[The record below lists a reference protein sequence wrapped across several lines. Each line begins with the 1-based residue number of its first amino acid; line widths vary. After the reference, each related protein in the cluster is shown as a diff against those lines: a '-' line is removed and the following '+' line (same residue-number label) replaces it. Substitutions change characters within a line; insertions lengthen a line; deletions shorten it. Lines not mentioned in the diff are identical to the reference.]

1 MTELKQ
7 IASRRVLI
15 VCALILGCVYSAVA
29 GLRPAQEIPGPTAEK
44 GAPLAMAFGKDGT
57 LFTFYKAKAGP
68 SERQVWHLLK
78 VAQPL
83 SKSRTQ
89 SDVEVF
95 SDAQTATALLK
106 PSAGLLLSSDGNVL
120 LCMRGGYS
128 AKGQS
133 DEKLFA
139 IDTQDLRV
147 LAHLDIAGL
156 GLENPRLVG
165 FSKNG
170 TMLVSSVPR
179 LRFSELT
186 ILEFDART
194 LKELNRRTLPLES
207 AADLCE
213 PMSIGSAWCKAA
225 ALSESK
231 AARLFDAGGRSP
243 QSEPSI
249 SLPESYGGVHS
260 ITSTA
265 SGLLIIASQQDPK
278 TFSPTGIRLFLRH
291 DSSAEL
297 SASPVLP
304 PCDVT
309 NVRISPDQRVGLFDC
324 SVTRR
329 SALDTYYTAQ
339 KNTVVFWVDSLQTL
353 AEIPE
358 SKAGRVSEA
367 LWHGA
372 GEAVVAVY
380 EDNRKLLLYTAPER

>member
-15 VCALILGCVYSAVA
+15 VCSLILGCVYSAVA
-29 GLRPAQEIPGPTAEK
+29 DLRPAQEIRSPTAEK
-44 GAPLAMAFGKDGT
+44 GAPLSMAFGKDGA

-68 SERQVWHLLK
+68 SDRQVWHLLK

-95 SDAQTATALLK
+95 SDVQTATTLFKA
-106 PSAGLLLSSDGNVL
+106 SARLLLSSDRNVL
-120 LCMRGGYS
+120 LCVRGGYS

-133 DEKLFA
+133 DEKLFT

-147 LAHLDIAGL
+147 LAHLDIVGL
-156 GLENPRLVG
+156 GLENPRLIG
-165 FSKNG
+165 FSRNG
-170 TMLVSSVPR
+170 TVLVSSVPR

-207 AADLCE
+207 TADFCE

-225 ALSESK
+225 ALSEAKSAK
-231 AARLFDAGGRSP
+231 LFDAGGRP
-243 QSEPSI
+243 QSKTSI
-249 SLPESYGGVHS
+249 SLPESYGGVQS

-291 DSSAEL
+291 DRSAEL

-309 NVRISPDQRVGLFDC
+309 NVRISLDQRVGLFDC

-329 SALDTYYTAQ
+329 SVLDTYYTAQ
-339 KNTVVFWVDSLQTL
+339 KNTVVFLVDSLQTL

-367 LWHGA
+367 IWHGA

-380 EDNRKLLLYTAPER
+380 EDNRKLLLYTVPER